1 MNTPPLRRDS
11 APAEPPATRAAPT
24 RRSTAEATRHPPNGR
39 VQAAPGR
46 RQRPRG
52 TLPTAEAGTAPR
64 VSTSL
69 PSMSFPIEPDALLR
83 VAADFPG
90 RKVLVLGDLMLDRY
104 LWGDTDRISPEAPV
118 PVVEAREETQ
128 RLGGAA
134 NVAQNIRALGGEPL
148 LVGVCG
154 EDLFGRELIRLLESL
169 DISPIGLVPSRE
181 RRTTCKTRILARRQ
195 QMIRIDREDRH
206 ELPDGLLDAVIHQV
220 ERALD
225 EVEACVISDYG
236 KGVITARLL
245 EVVLPAARARG
256 VPVAVDPKETHF
268 FRYLGVSTITP
279 NQIEASAAF
288 GRRIRDLD
296 TLVQAGSALLERLD
310 SDSVLITRGAE
321 GMALFRPHEPVW
333 SFPAVAHEVYDVTGA
348 GDTVVSVFALALAA
362 GAELA
367 EAAAISNHAAGIVV
381 QEVGTATPS
390 TPDLVGSIERNPA
403 SWQPVPLSSLGN
415 P

>member
-1 MNTPPLRRDS
+1 
-11 APAEPPATRAAPT
+11 
-24 RRSTAEATRHPPNGR
+24 
-39 VQAAPGR
+39 
-46 RQRPRG
+46 
-52 TLPTAEAGTAPR
+52 
-64 VSTSL
+64 
-69 PSMSFPIEPDALLR
+69 MSFPIEPEDLLR
-83 VAADFPG
+83 VTADFPG

-134 NVAQNIRALGGEPL
+134 NVAQNVRALGGEPL
-148 LVGVCG
+148 LIGVCG

-169 DISPIGLVPSRE
+169 DISPISVVPSRE

-206 ELPDGLLDAVIHQV
+206 ELPPEVLEAVVHKV
-220 ERALD
+220 ERALE

-236 KGVITARLL
+236 KGVITAELL
-245 EVVLPAARARG
+245 ELVLPVARARG
-256 VPVAVDPKETHF
+256 IPVAVDPKETHF

-279 NQIEASAAF
+279 NQAEASAAF

-296 TLVQAGSALLERLD
+296 TLLQAGRALLERLD
-310 SDSVLITRGAE
+310 SDSVLITRGAD
-321 GMALFRPHEPVW
+321 GMALFRPHEPAW

-381 QEVGTATPS
+381 QEVGTATP
-390 TPDLVGSIERNPA
+390 TLDGLNRSIQLDPGR
-403 SWQPVPLSSLGN
+403 WQPSPLSFALGER
-415 P
+415 

>member
-1 MNTPPLRRDS
+1 MIPASSRPDW
-11 APAEPPATRAAPT
+11 APSGSGSGT
-24 RRSTAEATRHPPNGR
+24 G
-39 VQAAPGR
+39 
-46 RQRPRG
+46 PR
-52 TLPTAEAGTAPR
+52 L
-64 VSTSL
+64 SSSL
-69 PSMSFPIEPDALLR
+69 PIMSFPIEPEDLLR
-83 VAADFPG
+83 VTADFPG

-118 PVVEAREETQ
+118 PVVEAREESQ

-134 NVAQNIRALGGEPL
+134 NVAQNVRALGGEPL

-169 DISPIGLVPSRE
+169 DISPVGVVPSRE

-206 ELPDGLLDAVIHQV
+206 ELPDELLEAVTQKV

-256 VPVAVDPKETHF
+256 IPVAVDPKETHF

-279 NQIEASAAF
+279 NQTEASTAF
-288 GRRIRDLD
+288 GKRIRDVDML
-296 TLVQAGSALLERLD
+296 LLAGRALLERLD

-321 GMALFRPHEPVW
+321 GMVLFRPHEPAW

-362 GAELA
+362 GAELS

-390 TPDLVGSIERNPA
+390 PENLVASIQRNPEG
-403 SWQPVPLSSLGN
+403 WQPTPLSFVLGER
-415 P
+415 